1 MISESTSSILMLVA
15 LFALMYFM
23 LIRPQRKKEK
33 QTQEMR
39 ANLKP
44 GDEIVTIGGIFGKV
58 VRVKDEE
65 VTIQVGADKTKI
77 EVAKWGISSTVTE
90 VKVSGGAKTDKT
102 DKEEE
107 KPSGRKMRRL
117 GKKEEPEQVEEF
129 AEAVAETVSE
139 TAEAVETAAEALTDA
154 E

>member
-33 QTQEMR
+33 QVQEMR

-44 GDEIVTIGGIFGKV
+44 GDEIVTIGGILGKV

-65 VTIQVGADKTKI
+65 VTIQIGADKTKVD
-77 EVAKWGISSTVTE
+77 VAKWGISSLVKEVTV
-90 VKVSGGAKTDKT
+90 KPAGGKSEESVADEKT
-102 DKEEE
+102 
-107 KPSGRKMRRL
+107 SGRKMRRL
-117 GKKEEPEQVEEF
+117 DKKSESVEI
-129 AEAVAETVSE
+129 AEAAATVAEEAQGTVE
-139 TAEAVETAAEALTDA
+139 EALTDA